1 MRFMKKAFIIT
12 SSSFLFL
19 AAWTLYSW
27 LPTVARISVDSEKVR
42 SGKVKIALV
51 TDLHSCWY
59 GKNQEQIFGKIEREN
74 PDIAVLSGD
83 IFDDKIPD
91 GNAKILLERLVK
103 KYPCFYVTGNH
114 ELWSGRADE
123 MKDYLRGIGV
133 FVLEGDCR
141 SVCVGG
147 TEIDICGVGDPFY
160 MEESEWKAQVESAF
174 SKTGESHL
182 RILASH
188 RPEKTEIYSQYDFDF
203 VLAGHAHAGQVLLP
217 FLKRGLYAPDQG
229 FFAKYVDGAY
239 TLKNGSLL
247 VVSRGLARESTPL
260 PRFFNRPEIVILE
273 VE

>member
-1 MRFMKKAFIIT
+1 MTIRKIIFIT
-12 SSSFLFL
+12 SSFFIFL
-19 AAWTLYSW
+19 AAWTLCSW
-27 LPTVARISVDSEKVR
+27 LPTVERISVDSEKVR
-42 SGKVKIALV
+42 SGKVIIALV

-59 GKNQEQIFGKIEREN
+59 GKNQEQIFGRIEREN

-91 GNAKILLERLVK
+91 GNAKVLLERLVK
-103 KYPCFYVTGNH
+103 ICPCFYVTGNH
-114 ELWSGRADE
+114 ELWSGRAGE

-133 FVLEGDCR
+133 FVLEGNCR
-141 SVCVGG
+141 TICVNG
-147 TEIDICGVGDPFY
+147 TEIDICGVDDPFY
-160 MEESEWKAQVESAF
+160 MEESEWKAQIDGAF

-188 RPEKTEIYSQYDFDF
+188 RPEKTEIYGQYGFDF

-217 FLKRGLYAPDQG
+217 FVKRGLFAPDQG
-229 FFAKYVDGAY
+229 FFAKYVDRLYELA
-239 TLKNGSLL
+239 NGSVL